1 MGILVSQMYRLLW
14 SRASVIVRDFGVT
27 VPQMECLAVLSAQP
41 GISNVEIA
49 AELRITPQ
57 AVSLVQRGL
66 VHRSRRQ
73 ADARVLTTE
82 LTAKGRKLFER
93 ADATLREDDEE
104 ILANMTERDRVQLRR
119 LLGGVIETISA
130 R

>member
-1 MGILVSQMYRLLW
+1 M
-14 SRASVIVRDFGVT
+14 
-27 VPQMECLAVLSAQP
+27 
-41 GISNVEIA
+41 
-49 AELRITPQ
+49 
-57 AVSLVQRGL
+57 
-66 VHRSRRQ
+66 
-73 ADARVLTTE
+73 LTTE